1 MPVPAFFSCIF
12 WNRRARCVI
21 AWVFLSA
28 AAVPAAW
35 AGVEYATFFGGS
47 QRVLGLRAGIDSQGF
62 IYLAGTSGGVDF
74 PVTAGVPAGVNGGVF
89 VAKIDP
95 RMPRAAGLVYSRFF
109 EFEELAAM
117 TVTPGGLVYLA
128 GTVRSRTMPTTPN
141 AYQPQAP
148 TETVFPERDAF
159 LMVIDPGRGAGSELV
174 YATYLGGTLQDTVR
188 GLRVDGQG
196 RAVMWGRTRSTDFPA
211 TSGTVATVQTG
222 SLFPESSW
230 VSMIDP
236 SESGANSLVY
246 STPFA
251 AGVEQLE
258 VEPTGRMHLAGRLIG
273 NLLPGFRTTPGA
285 FRSGCQADGNGP
297 CGFYFYTVLDPSSD
311 PAAALVYSSGLGVA
325 MQVEDLEVDHNGRAY
340 LAGVTSQWDVP
351 STIPGLG
358 EDCSNNQPSCD
369 RLSNS
374 DLYVMSL
381 DIERQ
386 GEEGFYFGG
395 RIGGQRGENWAR
407 MAIDSENALY
417 VVARTGSDD
426 FPVTADAFDATCGG
440 AGFGCPDEVVVLRLD
455 PSMPGAAALRFA
467 SYLGG
472 ADRDIVN
479 PESEI
484 ATGPPGV
491 VYLSG
496 VSQSGDFPHT
506 PNASDTEW
514 YGVSRGFVAAVDTHA
529 AGASALL
536 YTSFLGRG
544 GESIGLTPAG
554 GGRFLYTGS
563 TTDPDFPTTP
573 SALDRTCGFGQVSD
587 RGTCSDNAFAMLID
601 PAGGPEASVN
611 PASFDLSYD
620 VPDPLPI
627 EIAVTLTVSEG
638 VRFDAFGQSEGD
650 WLTTAPAELT
660 GSGEVAVLASPGALS
675 SGEYTGRV
683 RFVSDEPVL
692 RRGAW
697 VKLRVGTPPPPTIG
711 AVVHAADFRER
722 PIAPGQ
728 IVSIFGTHLGPTTG
742 AAAMLDIN
750 GRIPFELANVVVRVG
765 DRSAVMI
772 YARHDQINA
781 IVPYEAELG
790 RVANIQVFNPGG
802 GSGGFGVSAAES
814 APGLF
819 TANGLGVGAAAA
831 LNQDGSLNTAQ
842 NPAARG
848 DIVVL
853 YGTGEGELDPPA
865 ETHIPAGDSPGV
877 PVLDVAVSIGG
888 VPAEILY
895 AGQAPGFSGLL
906 QVNARVPAQSL
917 VGDAVEV
924 ELRVGGAASTQGVT
938 LAIR

>member
-1 MPVPAFFSCIF
+1 MLLRILRRISGVPIVA
-12 WNRRARCVI
+12 VG
-21 AWVFLSA
+21 VLVVA
-28 AAVPAAW
+28 AAIPSAR
-35 AGVEYATFFGGS
+35 AGVEYSTYFGGS

-62 IYLAGTSGGVDF
+62 LYLAGSSGGVDF

-109 EFEELAAM
+109 AFEELAGMAVM
-117 TVTPGGLVYLA
+117 PGGLVYLA
-128 GTVRSRTMPTTPN
+128 GSVRSRTMPTTPG

-148 TETVFPERDAF
+148 METVFPERDAF
-159 LMVIDPGRGAGSELV
+159 LMVIDPDRGAGNELV
-174 YATYLGGTLQDTVR
+174 YASYLGGTLQDTVR

-211 TSGTVATVQTG
+211 TSGAVATVQTG

-236 SESGANSLVY
+236 SESGVNSLVY

-258 VEPTGRMHLAGRLIG
+258 VEPAGRMHLAGRLVG

-297 CGFYFYTVLDPSSD
+297 CGFYFYAVLDPSSD

-325 MQVEDLEVDHNGRAY
+325 MQVEDLEVDLNGRAY

-374 DLYVMSL
+374 DVYVMSL

-395 RIGGQRGENWAR
+395 RIGGQRGEGSPR
-407 MAIDSENALY
+407 MAFDSENALY
-417 VVARTGSDD
+417 LVAGTASDD
-426 FPVTADAFDATCGG
+426 FPVTADAFDTMSGSGVVGG
-440 AGFGCPDEVVVLRLD
+440 TDEVVILRLD
-455 PSMPGAAALRFA
+455 PSLPGAAALRFA

-472 ADRDIVN
+472 DDRDIVN

-484 ATGPPGV
+484 ATGAPGV

-529 AGASALL
+529 SGASALL
-536 YTSFLGRG
+536 YTSFLGHL
-544 GESIGLTPAG
+544 GEGRSLRAAG
-554 GGRFLYTGS
+554 GGRFLYTGT

-573 SALDRTCGFGQVSD
+573 GALDRTCGFGQVSD
-587 RGTCSDNAFAMLID
+587 RGTCSDNAFAVLID
-601 PAGGPEASVN
+601 PVGGPEASIA
-611 PASFDLSYD
+611 PASLDLSYD

-627 EIAVTLTVSEG
+627 ETAVTLTVSEG
-638 VRFDAFGQSEGD
+638 IRFNVFGQSEGD
-650 WLTTAPAELT
+650 WLTTAPAELG
-660 GSGEVAVLASPGALS
+660 GSGEVGVLASPGALS

-683 RFVSDEPVL
+683 RFVSEEPVL

-728 IVSIFGTHLGPTTG
+728 IISIFGTHLGPTTG
-742 AAAMLDIN
+742 AAATLDIN
-750 GRIPFELANVVVRVG
+750 GRIPFELANVVVTVN

-790 RVANIQVFNPGG
+790 RVANVQVFNSGG

-814 APGLF
+814 SPGLF
-819 TANGLGVGAAAA
+819 TANGLGMGPAAA
-831 LNQDGSLNTAQ
+831 LNQDGSLNTAS

-848 DIVVL
+848 EIVVL
-853 YGTGEGELDPPA
+853 YGTGEGALDPPA
-865 ETHIPAGDSPGV
+865 ETHVPAGDSPGV

-888 VPAEILY
+888 TSAEILY

-906 QVNARVPAQSL
+906 QVNVRVPVQAP
-917 VGDAVEV
+917 VGDAVAV
-924 ELRVGGAASTQGVT
+924 ELRVGEAASTQGVT